1 MATNYYLKRVYEP
14 ASESDGFR
22 VLVDGI
28 WPQGE
33 SRIKADLDLWEKSLA
48 PSAALRSW
56 FHADRIG
63 RWEQFRDESRNNAA
77 ILREYLQK
85 H

>member
-48 PSAALRSW
+48 PSA
-56 FHADRIG
+56 DRK
-63 RWEQFRDESRNNAA
+63 SVV
-77 ILREYLQK
+77 
-85 H
+85 